1 MEKMEIETK
10 CLHAGYKPENG
21 GPGTI
26 PIVQSTTY
34 RFDSTDHVA
43 ALFDK
48 PTEYMYSRFANPT
61 CDAVEKK
68 IAALEGG
75 VGAMLTSSGQA
86 ASLLSV
92 LNLCQ
97 AGDSFIAS
105 SSIYGGTINL
115 FGFTLKKLGIEC
127 IWVDVNAKD
136 SEIEKAIKPNTKCIF
151 GETIANP
158 ALTVFDI
165 ERWAKVAHK
174 NNLPLIVDNTFATPI
189 LCRPFEWGADI
200 VVHSTTKYMDGH
212 AVQGGGVIVDS
223 GNFNWEKVYKATGK
237 FADMVE
243 PDESYHGFCYVKECG
258 KAAYI
263 IKARMQL
270 MRDFGCYPA
279 AQSAFYLNLG
289 LETLPVR
296 MKQYCANAL
305 AVAKHFKESK
315 KILSVSYPGLPG
327 DKYHKLAKKYLPLG
341 TCGVISISIKG
352 GRKAAVRFMDNLKLA
367 SDEVHVA
374 DIRTCVLHPASA
386 THRQL
391 TDEQLVAAGID
402 GGMVRFSCG
411 LENVND
417 IIADIDRALAKV

>member
-1 MEKMEIETK
+1 MKIETK
-10 CLHAGYKPENG
+10 CLHAGYEPKNG
-21 GPGTI
+21 EPRVV

-34 RFDSTDHVA
+34 KFDSCDHVA

-48 PTEYMYSRFANPT
+48 PTEFMYSRFANPT

-75 VGAMLTSSGQA
+75 VGCMLTTSGQA
-86 ASLLSV
+86 ASLLSI
-92 LNLCQ
+92 LNVCS

-127 IWVDVNAKD
+127 IWVDVDAD
-136 SEIEKAIKPNTKCIF
+136 YDTIMKAFKANTKAVF

-158 ALTVFDI
+158 ALTVFDF
-165 ERWAKVAHK
+165 ETWAKAAHA
-174 NNLPLIVDNTFATPI
+174 NNVPLIVDNTFATPI

-212 AVQGGGVIVDS
+212 AVQGGGAIVDS
-223 GNFNWEKVYKATGK
+223 GNFDWSAAYKKTGK
-237 FADMVE
+237 FADFVE
-243 PDESYHGFCYVKECG
+243 PDASYHGLTYTKEFG

-263 IKARMQL
+263 IKARTQL

-279 AQSAFYLNLG
+279 ANSAFLLNLG

-296 MKQYCANAL
+296 MKQYCENAL
-305 AVAKHFKESK
+305 TVARYFQKSSK
-315 KILSVSYPGLPG
+315 IASVTYPGLPG
-327 DKYHKLAKKYLPLG
+327 DKYYSLAQKYLPLG
-341 TCGVISISIKG
+341 ASGVITISIKG
-352 GRKAAVRFMDNLKLA
+352 GRKAAVRFMDALKLA
-367 SDEVHVA
+367 TDEVHVA
-374 DIRTCVLHPASA
+374 DIRTCVLHPASS

-391 TDEQLVAAGID
+391 TDEQLAAAGID

-411 LENVND
+411 LENVDD
-417 IIADIDRALAKV
+417 IIEDIDRGLAAI

>member
-1 MEKMEIETK
+1 MKIETK
-10 CLHAGYKPENG
+10 CLHSGYTPKNG
-21 GPGTI
+21 EPSQV

-34 RFDSTDHVA
+34 RFDSCDHVA

-48 PTEYMYSRFANPT
+48 PTEFMYSRFAKPT
-61 CDAVEKK
+61 CEAVEKK
-68 IAALEGG
+68 IADLEGG
-75 VGAMLTSSGQA
+75 VGCMLTSSGQA
-86 ASLLSV
+86 ASLLSI
-92 LNLCQ
+92 LNLCS

-115 FGFTLKKLGIEC
+115 FGFTLKKLGIEV
-127 IWVDVNAKD
+127 IWVDVDAD
-136 SEIEKAIKPNTKCIF
+136 YDTIVKAIKPNTKCIF

-158 ALTVFDI
+158 ALTIFDF
-165 ERWAKVAHK
+165 ELWAKAAHD
-174 NNLPLIVDNTFATPI
+174 NDIPLIVDNTFATPF
-189 LCRPFEWGADI
+189 LCRPFEWGCDI

-212 AVQGGGVIVDS
+212 AVQGGGCIVDS
-223 GNFNWEKVYKATGK
+223 GNFDWEAAYKKTGK

-243 PDESYHGFCYVKECG
+243 PDESYHGLKYVGDFG

-263 IKARMQL
+263 VKARTQL

-289 LETLPVR
+289 LETLAVR
-296 MKQYCANAL
+296 MPRYVENAK
-305 AVAKHFKESK
+305 AVAEYFKKSD
-315 KILSVSYPGLPG
+315 KIASVTYPGLPG
-327 DKYHKLAKKYLPLG
+327 DKYYEKAQKYLPKG
-341 TCGVISISIKG
+341 TAGVVSISIKG
-352 GRKAAVRFMDNLKLA
+352 GRDAAVRFMDALKLA

-391 TDEQLVAAGID
+391 SDEQLVAAGID

-411 LENVND
+411 LENAED
-417 IIADIDRALAKV
+417 IIADIEKGLAAI

>member
-1 MEKMEIETK
+1 MKIETK
-10 CLHAGYKPENG
+10 CLHSGYQPKNG
-21 GPGTI
+21 EPSVM

-34 RFDSTDHVA
+34 RFDSCDHVA
-43 ALFDK
+43 ELFDK
-48 PTEYMYSRFANPT
+48 PTEFMYSRFANPT
-61 CDAVEKK
+61 CECVEKK
-68 IAALEGG
+68 IADLEGG
-75 VGAMLTSSGQA
+75 VGCMLTSSGQA

-92 LNLCQ
+92 LNLCS

-127 IWVDVNAKD
+127 IWVDVDA
-136 SEIEKAIKPNTKCIF
+136 SYEEIVAAFKPNTKCVF

-158 ALTVFDI
+158 ALTVFDF
-165 ERWAKVAHK
+165 EKWAKAAHSQ
-174 NNLPLIVDNTFATPI
+174 NVPLIIDNTFATPV

-212 AVQGGGVIVDS
+212 AVQGGGAFVDS
-223 GNFNWEKVYKATGK
+223 GNFDWEKAYKETGK
-237 FADMVE
+237 FADMIE
-243 PDESYHGFCYVKECG
+243 PDESYHGLKYVGDFG

-263 IKARMQL
+263 VKARTQL

-289 LETLPVR
+289 LETLPLR
-296 MKQYCANAL
+296 MKRYCENAKK
-305 AVAKHFKESK
+305 VAEFFKTSD
-315 KILSVSYPGLPG
+315 KIASVSYPGLEG
-327 DKYHKLAKKYLPLG
+327 DKYFDLAQKYLPEG
-341 TCGVISISIKG
+341 TCGVVSISIKG
-352 GRKAAVRFMDNLKLA
+352 GRQAAVRFMDALKLA

-411 LENVND
+411 LENIDD
-417 IIADIDRALAKV
+417 IIADIKLGLAAI

>member
-1 MEKMEIETK
+1 MKIETK
-10 CLHAGYKPENG
+10 CLHSGYQPKNG
-21 GPGTI
+21 EPSVM

-34 RFDSTDHVA
+34 RFDSCDHVA
-43 ALFDK
+43 ELFDK
-48 PTEYMYSRFANPT
+48 PTEFMYSRFANPT
-61 CDAVEKK
+61 CECVEKK
-68 IAALEGG
+68 IADLEGG
-75 VGAMLTSSGQA
+75 VGCMLTSSGQA

-92 LNLCQ
+92 LNLCS

-127 IWVDVNAKD
+127 IWVDVDA
-136 SEIEKAIKPNTKCIF
+136 SYEEIVAAFKPNTKCVF

-158 ALTVFDI
+158 ALTVFDF
-165 ERWAKVAHK
+165 EKWAKAAHSQ
-174 NNLPLIVDNTFATPI
+174 NVPLIIDNTFATPV

-212 AVQGGGVIVDS
+212 AVQGGGAIVDS
-223 GNFNWEKVYKATGK
+223 GNFDWEKAYKETGK
-237 FADMVE
+237 FADMIE
-243 PDESYHGFCYVKECG
+243 PDESYHGLKYVGDFG

-263 IKARMQL
+263 VKARTQL

-289 LETLPVR
+289 LETLPLR
-296 MKQYCANAL
+296 MKRYCENAKK
-305 AVAKHFKESK
+305 VAEFFKTSD
-315 KILSVSYPGLPG
+315 KIASVSYPSLEG
-327 DKYHKLAKKYLPLG
+327 DKYFDLAQKYLPEG
-341 TCGVISISIKG
+341 TCGVVSISIKG
-352 GRKAAVRFMDNLKLA
+352 GRQAAVRFMDALKLA

-411 LENVND
+411 LENIDD
-417 IIADIDRALAKV
+417 IIADIKLGLAAI

>member
-1 MEKMEIETK
+1 MKIETQ
-10 CLHAGYKPENG
+10 CLHSGYSPKNG
-21 GPGTI
+21 EPRVV

-34 RFDSTDHVA
+34 RFDSCDHVA

-68 IAALEGG
+68 IAEMEGG
-75 VGAMLTSSGQA
+75 VGCMLTSSGQA

-115 FGFTLKKLGIEC
+115 FGFTLKKLGIEV
-127 IWVDVNAKD
+127 IWVDVDADYETILNAF
-136 SEIEKAIKPNTKCIF
+136 KPNTKCVF
-151 GETIANP
+151 GETLANP
-158 ALTVFDI
+158 ALTVFDF
-165 ERWAKVAHK
+165 EKWANAAHK
-174 NNLPLIVDNTFATPI
+174 NNVPLIVDNTFATPY
-189 LCRPFEWGADI
+189 LCKPFEWGADI

-212 AVQGGGVIVDS
+212 AVQGGGAIVDS
-223 GNFNWEKVYKATGK
+223 GKFDWENAYKATGK
-237 FADMVE
+237 FADMIE
-243 PDESYHGFCYVKECG
+243 PDESYHGLKYVG
-258 KAAYI
+258 DFGNMAYI
-263 IKARMQL
+263 VKARTQL
-270 MRDFGCYPA
+270 MRDFGCYPS

-289 LETLPVR
+289 LETLAIR
-296 MKQYCANAL
+296 MPRYCENAL
-305 AVAKHFKESK
+305 KVAQHFKKSD
-315 KILSVSYPGLPG
+315 KIANVSYPGLAE
-327 DKYHKLAKKYLPLG
+327 DKYNARAKKYMPKG
-341 TCGVISISIKG
+341 TSGVVSISIKG
-352 GRKAAVRFMDNLKLA
+352 GRKAAMRFMNALKLA

-391 TDEQLVAAGID
+391 SDEQLVAAGID

-411 LENVND
+411 LENIED
-417 IIADIDRALAKV
+417 ILEDIDRGLAAI